1 VPDLLLL
8 LAIILAALV
17 YDFFNGFNDCANAI
31 ATTVSTRALSPR
43 AAIIMAWI
51 LNFLGAMSHTAVAT
65 TVGKGVIDPQQ
76 ASLTLVLA
84 ALIGASAWTGLAS
97 FSGIP
102 VSVTHSLIGG
112 LLGAGIVASGFEI
125 ILVKGINKILLA
137 MILSPIF
144 GFLGGLLLIVAVS
157 WAFKGSSFRKVNR
170 RFKRWQILSA
180 AWMAFS
186 HGMNDAQNAMGIIA
200 MALVSYGALATF
212 EVPLWVM
219 IICAT
224 AMALGTSVG
233 GWKVIKTMGSKVF
246 KLQPVHGFSA
256 ETSAATVIAG
266 MSFIGAPISTTHVI
280 STAIMGAGSAQGLSA
295 VRWGIVR
302 NIVIAWIVTIPAS
315 AAAAGL
321 LYFLIRLFF
330 L

>member
-1 VPDLLLL
+1 MPDLLLL

-43 AAIIMAWI
+43 AAIIMAWV
-51 LNFLGAMSHTAVAT
+51 LNFFGALSHTAVAT
-65 TVGKGVIDPQQ
+65 TVGKGVIDPQHV
-76 ASLTLVLA
+76 SLALVLV
-84 ALIGASAWTGLAS
+84 ALIGASVWTGMAS
-97 FSGIP
+97 VSGIP

-112 LLGAGIVASGFEI
+112 LLGAGIVASGVEI
-125 ILVKGINKILLA
+125 ILLQGINKILLA

-144 GFLGGLLLIVAVS
+144 GFLGGLLLIVVVS
-157 WAFKGSSFRKVNR
+157 WVFKNSSFRTVNR

-186 HGMNDAQNAMGIIA
+186 HGMNDAQNAMGVIA
-200 MALVSYGALATF
+200 MALVSYGALVTF

-219 IICAT
+219 IVCAS

-256 ETSAATVIAG
+256 ETSAAAVIAG
-266 MSFIGAPISTTHVI
+266 MSLFGAPISTTHVI
-280 STAIMGAGSAQGLSA
+280 STAIMGSGSSHGLSA

-302 NIVIAWIVTIPAS
+302 NIVIAWIITIPAS
-315 AAAAGL
+315 ALIAGI
-321 LYFLIRLFF
+321 LYFVVKLLS
-330 L
+330 

>member
-1 VPDLLLL
+1 MSDLILLI
-8 LAIILAALV
+8 AIIAAALV

-31 ATTVSTRALSPR
+31 ATTISTRALSPR
-43 AAIIMAWI
+43 AAILMAWA
-51 LNFLGAMSHTAVAT
+51 LNFLGALSHTAVAAT
-65 TVGKGVIDPQQ
+65 MGKGVIDPQQ
-76 ASLTLVLA
+76 VSLTLVLV
-84 ALIGASAWTGLAS
+84 ALIGASVWTGLAS

-125 ILVKGINKILLA
+125 IVLQGMKKIVLA
-137 MILSPIF
+137 MLLSPIL
-144 GFLGGLLLIVAVS
+144 GFLGGLLLMVVVS
-157 WAFKGSSFRKVNR
+157 WIFKNSSFRTVNR
-170 RFKRWQILSA
+170 HFKRWQILSA

-200 MALVSYGALATF
+200 MALVSYGSLAVF
-212 EVPLWVM
+212 QVPLWVVFA
-219 IICAT
+219 CAT

-256 ETSAATVIAG
+256 ETSAAAVIAG
-266 MSFIGAPISTTHVI
+266 MSLFGAPISTTHVI
-280 STAIMGAGSAQGLSA
+280 STAIMGAGSSQRLSA

-302 NIVIAWIVTIPAS
+302 NIVIAWIITIPAAGTV
-315 AAAAGL
+315 AAL
-321 LYFLIRLFF
+321 LYLLIQSLS
-330 L
+330 

>member
-1 VPDLLLL
+1 LGDLILL

-31 ATTVSTRALSPR
+31 ATTISTRALSPR
-43 AAIIMAWI
+43 TAIIMAWV
-51 LNFLGAMSHTAVAT
+51 LNFFGALSHTAVAT

-76 ASLTLVLA
+76 VSLTLVLV
-84 ALIGASAWTGLAS
+84 ALIGASVWTGMAS

-125 ILVKGINKILLA
+125 ILFQGINKILLA
-137 MILSPIF
+137 MILSPIL

-157 WAFKGSSFRKVNR
+157 WIFKNSSFRVVNQ

-186 HGMNDAQNAMGIIA
+186 HGMNDAQNAMGVIA

-219 IICAT
+219 IACAS

-246 KLQPVHGFSA
+246 KLQPVHGFAA
-256 ETSAATVIAG
+256 ETSAAAVIAG
-266 MSFIGAPISTTHVI
+266 MSLLGTPISTTHVI
-280 STAIMGAGSAQGLSA
+280 STAIMGSGSSRRLSA
-295 VRWGIVR
+295 VRWGIVK
-302 NIVIAWIVTIPAS
+302 NIVIAWIITIPAS
-315 AAAAGL
+315 GLIAGG
-321 LYFLIRLFF
+321 LYFIVKLLS
-330 L
+330 

>member
-1 VPDLLLL
+1 MHDLLLL

-43 AAIIMAWI
+43 VAIVMAWV
-51 LNFLGAMSHTAVAT
+51 LNFFGALSHTAVAT

-76 ASLTLVLA
+76 VSLTLVLV
-84 ALIGASAWTGLAS
+84 ALIGASVWTGMAS

-112 LLGAGIVASGFEI
+112 LLGAGIVASGFKII
-125 ILVKGINKILLA
+125 ILQGMKKIILA

-144 GFLGGLLLIVAVS
+144 GFLGGLLLIVVVS
-157 WAFKGSSFRKVNR
+157 WIFKNSSFRTVNR
-170 RFKRWQILSA
+170 HFKRWQILSA

-200 MALVSYGALATF
+200 MALVSYGALAAF

-219 IICAT
+219 IVCAS
-224 AMALGTSVG
+224 AMALGTGVG

-256 ETSAATVIAG
+256 ETSAAAVIG
-266 MSFIGAPISTTHVI
+266 VMSLLGTPISTTHVI
-280 STAIMGAGSAQGLSA
+280 STAIMGSGSSNRLSA
-295 VRWGIVR
+295 VRWGLVK
-302 NIVIAWIVTIPAS
+302 NIVIAWIITIPAAGAVS
-315 AAAAGL
+315 AL
-321 LYFLIRLFF
+321 LYFIVKSLSK
-330 L
+330 

>member
-1 VPDLLLL
+1 MHDLLLL
-8 LAIILAALV
+8 LAIVLAALI

-43 AAIIMAWI
+43 AAIIMAWV
-51 LNFLGAMSHTAVAT
+51 LNFFGALSHTAVAA
-65 TVGKGVIDPQQ
+65 TVGKGVVDPQQ
-76 ASLTLVLA
+76 VSLTLVLV
-84 ALIGASAWTGLAS
+84 ALIGASAWTGMAS

-112 LLGAGIVASGFEI
+112 LLGAGVVASGWEI
-125 ILVKGINKILLA
+125 IMVKGITKILLA
-137 MILSPIF
+137 MVISPIC

-157 WAFKGSSFRKVNR
+157 WIFKGSSFRRVNR
-170 RFKRWQILSA
+170 NFKRWQILSA

-212 EVPLWVM
+212 EVPLWVV
-219 IICAT
+219 IACAS

-256 ETSAATVIAG
+256 ETSAAAVIAG
-266 MSFIGAPISTTHVI
+266 MSLIGTPISTTHVI
-280 STAIMGAGSAQGLSA
+280 STAIMGSGSSRGLSA
-295 VRWGIVR
+295 VRWGIVK
-302 NIVIAWIVTIPAS
+302 NIVIAWIITIPAS
-315 AAAAGL
+315 AFIAGL
-321 LYFLIRLFF
+321 LYFIVKLLS
-330 L
+330 

>member
-1 VPDLLLL
+1 MPDLLLL

-43 AAIIMAWI
+43 AAIIMAWV
-51 LNFLGAMSHTAVAT
+51 LNFFGALSHTAVAT
-65 TVGKGVIDPQQ
+65 TVGKGVIDPQHV
-76 ASLTLVLA
+76 SLALVLV
-84 ALIGASAWTGLAS
+84 ALIGASVWTGMAS
-97 FSGIP
+97 VSGIP

-125 ILVKGINKILLA
+125 ILLQGINKILLA

-144 GFLGGLLLIVAVS
+144 GFLGGLLLIVVVS
-157 WAFKGSSFRKVNR
+157 WVFKNSSFRTVNR

-186 HGMNDAQNAMGIIA
+186 HGMNDAQNAMGVIA
-200 MALVSYGALATF
+200 MALVSYGALVTF

-219 IICAT
+219 IVCAS

-256 ETSAATVIAG
+256 ETSAAAVIAG
-266 MSFIGAPISTTHVI
+266 MSLFGAPISTTHVI
-280 STAIMGAGSAQGLSA
+280 STAIMGSGSSHGLSA

-302 NIVIAWIVTIPAS
+302 NIVIAWIITIPAS
-315 AAAAGL
+315 ALIAGI
-321 LYFLIRLFF
+321 LYFVVKLLS
-330 L
+330 

>member
-1 VPDLLLL
+1 MHDLLLL

-31 ATTVSTRALSPR
+31 ATTISTRALSPR
-43 AAIIMAWI
+43 AAIIMAWV
-51 LNFLGAMSHTAVAT
+51 LNFFGALSHTAVAA
-65 TVGKGVIDPQQ
+65 TVGKGVVDPQQ
-76 ASLTLVLA
+76 VSLTLVLV
-84 ALIGASAWTGLAS
+84 ALIGASAWTGMAS

-112 LLGAGIVASGFEI
+112 LLGAGIVASGREI
-125 ILVKGINKILLA
+125 IMVKGITKILLA
-137 MILSPIF
+137 MIVSPVC

-157 WAFKGSSFRKVNR
+157 WIFKGSSFRKVNR
-170 RFKRWQILSA
+170 NFKRWQILSA

-219 IICAT
+219 IACAT
-224 AMALGTSVG
+224 AMALGTSLG

-266 MSFIGAPISTTHVI
+266 MSLIGAPISTTHVI
-280 STAIMGAGSAQGLSA
+280 STAIMGSGSSRGLST
-295 VRWGIVR
+295 VRWGIVK
-302 NIVIAWIVTIPAS
+302 NIVIAWIITIPAS
-315 AAAAGL
+315 AFIAGL
-321 LYFLIRLFF
+321 LYFIVKLLS
-330 L
+330 

>member
-1 VPDLLLL
+1 MPDLLLL

-31 ATTVSTRALSPR
+31 ATTISTRALSPR
-43 AAIIMAWI
+43 AAIVMAWV
-51 LNFLGAMSHTAVAT
+51 LNFFGALSHTAVAT
-65 TVGKGVIDPQQ
+65 TVGKGVVDPQQ
-76 ASLTLVLA
+76 VSLTLVLV
-84 ALIGASAWTGLAS
+84 ALIGASVWTGMAS

-125 ILVKGINKILLA
+125 VLFQGINKILLA

-157 WAFKGSSFRKVNR
+157 WIFKNSSFRTVNQS
-170 RFKRWQILSA
+170 FKRWQILSA

-186 HGMNDAQNAMGIIA
+186 HGMNDAQNAMGVIA

-219 IICAT
+219 IVCAS

-256 ETSAATVIAG
+256 ETSAAAVIAG
-266 MSFIGAPISTTHVI
+266 MSLFGAPISTTHVI
-280 STAIMGAGSAQGLSA
+280 SAAIMGSGSSRGLSA
-295 VRWGIVR
+295 VRWGIVK
-302 NIVIAWIVTIPAS
+302 NIVIAWIITIPAS
-315 AAAAGL
+315 GLIAGA
-321 LYFLIRLFF
+321 LYFIIKLLS
-330 L
+330 

>member
-1 VPDLLLL
+1 VHDLLLL
-8 LAIILAALV
+8 FAIILAALV

-43 AAIIMAWI
+43 AAIIMAWV
-51 LNFLGAMSHTAVAT
+51 LNFFGALSHTAVAT

-76 ASLTLVLA
+76 VSLTLVLVA
-84 ALIGASAWTGLAS
+84 VIGASAWTAMAS

-102 VSVTHSLIGG
+102 ISVTHSLIGG
-112 LLGAGIVASGFEI
+112 LLGAGIVASGFEVI
-125 ILVKGINKILLA
+125 ILKGINKIVLA
-137 MILSPIF
+137 MILSPIL
-144 GFLGGLLLIVAVS
+144 GFLGGLLLIVVIS
-157 WAFKGSSFRKVNR
+157 WVFKNSSFRTVNR
-170 RFKRWQILSA
+170 HFKRWQILSA

-212 EVPLWVM
+212 KVPLWVM
-219 IICAT
+219 ITCAS

-233 GWKVIKTMGSKVF
+233 GWRVIKTMGSKVF

-266 MSFIGAPISTTHVI
+266 MSLLGTPISTTHVI
-280 STAIMGAGSAQGLSA
+280 SAAIMGSGSSRRLSA
-295 VRWGIVR
+295 VRWGIVK
-302 NIVIAWIVTIPAS
+302 NIIIAWIITIPAAGII
-315 AAAAGL
+315 AAL
-321 LYFLIRLFF
+321 LYLLVQFLF
-330 L
+330 

>member
-43 AAIIMAWI
+43 AAIIMAWV
-51 LNFLGAMSHTAVAT
+51 LNFFGALSHTAVAT
-65 TVGKGVIDPQQ
+65 TVGKGVIDPQHV
-76 ASLTLVLA
+76 SLALVLV
-84 ALIGASAWTGLAS
+84 ALIGASVWTGMAS
-97 FSGIP
+97 VSGIP

-125 ILVKGINKILLA
+125 ILLQGINKILLA

-144 GFLGGLLLIVAVS
+144 GFLGGLLLIVVVS
-157 WAFKGSSFRKVNR
+157 WVFKNSSFRTVNR

-186 HGMNDAQNAMGIIA
+186 HGMNDAQNAMGVIA
-200 MALVSYGALATF
+200 MALVSYGALVTF

-219 IICAT
+219 IVCAS

-256 ETSAATVIAG
+256 ETSAAAVIAG
-266 MSFIGAPISTTHVI
+266 MSLLGAPISTTHVI
-280 STAIMGAGSAQGLSA
+280 STAIMGSGSSRRLSA
-295 VRWGIVR
+295 VRWGLVR
-302 NIVIAWIVTIPAS
+302 NIVIAWIVTIPAAGAI
-315 AAAAGL
+315 AAL
-321 LYFLIRLFF
+321 LYFVFQSLL
-330 L
+330 

>member
-31 ATTVSTRALSPR
+31 ATTVSTRALTPR
-43 AAIIMAWI
+43 AAIVMAWV
-51 LNFLGAMSHTAVAT
+51 LNLLGAMSHTAVAA

-76 ASLTLVLA
+76 VTLVLVLA

-102 VSVTHSLIGG
+102 VSVTHALIGG
-112 LLGAGIVASGFEI
+112 LLGAGIVSSGMQI
-125 ILVKGINKILLA
+125 ILLHGIRKIVLA
-137 MILSPIF
+137 MILSPIL
-144 GFLGGLLLIVAVS
+144 GFLGGLLLITAVS
-157 WAFKGSSFRKVNR
+157 WIFKDSSYRKVNNGFR
-170 RFKRWQILSA
+170 RWQILSA

-186 HGMNDAQNAMGIIA
+186 HGMNDAQNAMGVISL
-200 MALVSYGALATF
+200 ALVSYGAMTTF
-212 EVPLWVM
+212 HVPLWVM
-219 IICAT
+219 LVCAG

-256 ETSAATVIAG
+256 ETSAAAVIAG
-266 MSFIGAPISTTHVI
+266 MSLIGAPISTTHVI
-280 STAIMGAGSAQGLSA
+280 STAIMGAGSSRGLSA

-315 AAAAGL
+315 AAVAGL
-321 LYFLIRLFF
+321 VYFLFGL
-330 L
+330 LS

>member
-1 VPDLLLL
+1 MGDLILL

-31 ATTVSTRALSPR
+31 ATTISTRALSPR
-43 AAIIMAWI
+43 TAIIMAWV
-51 LNFLGAMSHTAVAT
+51 LNFFGALSHTAVAT

-76 ASLTLVLA
+76 VSLTLVLV
-84 ALIGASAWTGLAS
+84 ALIGASVWTGMAS

-125 ILVKGINKILLA
+125 ILFQGINKILLA
-137 MILSPIF
+137 MILSPIL

-157 WAFKGSSFRKVNR
+157 WIFKNSSFRVVNQ

-186 HGMNDAQNAMGIIA
+186 HGMNDAQNAMGVIT

-212 EVPLWVM
+212 EVPLWV
-219 IICAT
+219 IIVCAS

-246 KLQPVHGFSA
+246 KLQPVHGFAA
-256 ETSAATVIAG
+256 ETSAAAVIAG
-266 MSFIGAPISTTHVI
+266 MSLLGTPISTTHVI
-280 STAIMGAGSAQGLSA
+280 STAIMGSGSSRRLSA

-302 NIVIAWIVTIPAS
+302 TIVITWIITIPAS
-315 AAAAGL
+315 GLIAGG
-321 LYFLIRLFF
+321 LYFIVKLLS
-330 L
+330 

>member
-1 VPDLLLL
+1 MADLLLL

-31 ATTVSTRALSPR
+31 ATTVSTRALTPR
-43 AAIIMAWI
+43 AAIIMAWV
-51 LNFLGAMSHTAVAT
+51 LNFFGALSHTAVAT

-112 LLGAGIVASGFEI
+112 LLGAGIVASGFQI
-125 ILVKGINKILLA
+125 ILLKGINKIILA
-137 MILSPIF
+137 MILSPIL
-144 GFLGGLLLIVAVS
+144 GFLGGSLLIVVVS
-157 WAFKGSSFRKVNR
+157 WLFKDSPFRKVNR

-200 MALVSYGALATF
+200 LALVSYGALATF

-266 MSFIGAPISTTHVI
+266 MSFFGAPISTTHVI

-295 VRWGIVR
+295 VRWGIVK

-315 AAAAGL
+315 AAVAGL
-321 LYFLIRLFF
+321 LYFVFTLAS
-330 L
+330 

>member
-1 VPDLLLL
+1 MPDLLLL

-43 AAIIMAWI
+43 AAIIMAWV
-51 LNFLGAMSHTAVAT
+51 LNFFGALSHTAVAA
-65 TVGKGVIDPQQ
+65 TVGKGVVDPQQ
-76 ASLTLVLA
+76 VSLTLVLV
-84 ALIGASAWTGLAS
+84 ALIGASAWTGMAS

-112 LLGAGIVASGFEI
+112 LLGAGIVASGIQI
-125 ILVKGINKILLA
+125 IMVKGISKILLA
-137 MILSPIF
+137 MILSPIC
-144 GFLGGLLLIVAVS
+144 GFLGGWLLILAVS
-157 WAFKGSSFRKVNR
+157 WVFKNSSFRWVNR

-219 IICAT
+219 IACAT

-256 ETSAATVIAG
+256 ETSAAAVIAG
-266 MSFIGAPISTTHVI
+266 MSLFGAPISTTHVI
-280 STAIMGAGSAQGLSA
+280 STAIMGSGSARGLST
-295 VRWGIVR
+295 VRWGIVK

-315 AAAAGL
+315 ALIAGI
-321 LYFLIRLFF
+321 LYFIVQLLS
-330 L
+330 

>member
-43 AAIIMAWI
+43 AAIIMAWV
-51 LNFLGAMSHTAVAT
+51 LNFFGAMSHTAVAT
-65 TVGKGVIDPQQ
+65 TVGKGVVDPQQ
-76 ASLTLVLA
+76 VSLVLVLA

-112 LLGAGIVASGFEI
+112 LLGAGIVASGFQI
-125 ILVKGINKILLA
+125 ILVRGINKILLA

-157 WAFKGSSFRKVNR
+157 WAFKGSPFRKVNH

-200 MALVSYGALATF
+200 LALVSYGALATF

-302 NIVIAWIVTIPAS
+302 NIIIAWIVTIPAS
-315 AAAAGL
+315 AAVAGL
-321 LYFLIRLFF
+321 LYFVFRLFS
-330 L
+330 